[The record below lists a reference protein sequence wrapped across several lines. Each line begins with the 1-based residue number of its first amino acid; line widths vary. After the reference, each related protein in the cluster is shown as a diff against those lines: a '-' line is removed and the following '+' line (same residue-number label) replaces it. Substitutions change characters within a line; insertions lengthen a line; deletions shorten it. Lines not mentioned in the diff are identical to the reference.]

1 MGALQKSFG
10 DFFREM
16 QPKRF
21 WIDSF
26 TQELKTENR
35 KSRLRFLFINSDS
48 YDLLKIQLTFFSFQP
63 VSKDLTV
70 LTNAFLNFQIFPQQN
85 TRYLILNFYLVNK
98 VYKRSVREKL
108 VEALKT
114 ARGKAKEL
122 IEKLLKLSKDKI
134 EKIKDW
140 LKQLK
145 EAGSDISS
153 GKQARLV
160 TQTYFTKEK
169 DD

>member
-1 MGALQKSFG
+1 
-10 DFFREM
+10 M

-35 KSRLRFLFINSDS
+35 KSRLRFLFINNDS

-153 GKQARLV
+153 GKQARRV

>member
-1 MGALQKSFG
+1 M
-10 DFFREM
+10 
-16 QPKRF
+16 
-21 WIDSF
+21 
-26 TQELKTENR
+26 
-35 KSRLRFLFINSDS
+35 
-48 YDLLKIQLTFFSFQP
+48 
-63 VSKDLTV
+63 
-70 LTNAFLNFQIFPQQN
+70 
-85 TRYLILNFYLVNK
+85 
-98 VYKRSVREKL
+98 
-108 VEALKT
+108 EALKA

-122 IEKLLKLSKDKI
+122 IEKMLKLSKDKI

-153 GKQARLV
+153 GKQARRV